1 MKCWL
6 LLLLTLIS
14 MSHAE
19 EPAVDESIP
28 EEPMGEET
36 VVAPPEEIAP
46 PQVTSEDP
54 CAEWSS
60 SEQTPQTLQAL
71 SARGCAPAQASLGL
85 LYYKGSGVEKNTAKA
100 VELYAQAAKS
110 GSVTGQ
116 FNLALMYAQGDG
128 VAQNWALAAQ
138 WMEAAAKQRHGPAIP
153 LLAAYQRAY
162 SRTQAIDKLLREDL
176 HPLLLAYQN
185 SQDPDSTSIG
195 QAQYNAI
202 RAEIQAQQPKVA
214 LGSWPTDGLEEKER
228 LLPSESG
235 KSRAIK
241 EFQVIIP
248 ADCATD
254 RFEIG
259 EGHWYQIHI
268 VPITRARLKV
278 QSVQPGG
285 VLEIKGKLTNVE
297 LTTWRNKGKDRCGA
311 NLPSYTAVNLEV
323 QF

>member
-1 MKCWL
+1 MKHWL
-6 LLLLTLIS
+6 LLLLTLIG
-14 MSHAE
+14 MSYAE
-19 EPAVDESIP
+19 EPAVDERMP

-36 VVAPPEEIAP
+36 VAAPGEPVPTQAA
-46 PQVTSEDP
+46 SEDP

-71 SARGCAPAQASLGL
+71 SAKGCAPAQASLGL
-85 LYYKGSGVEKNTAKA
+85 LYYKGSGIEKNTAKA
-100 VELYAQAAKS
+100 AELYTQAAKG

-162 SRTQAIDKLLREDL
+162 GRTQAIDKLLREDL
-176 HPLLLAYQN
+176 RPLLLAFQS
-185 SQDPDSTSIG
+185 SQDPDSASIG
-195 QAQYNAI
+195 QAQYNKI
-202 RAEIQAQQPKVA
+202 RAEILALQPKVA

-228 LLPSESG
+228 QVPSESG
-235 KSRAIK
+235 KSRTVK
-241 EFQVIIP
+241 EYQVVVP

-254 RFEIG
+254 RFEIDG
-259 EGHWYQIHI
+259 QWYQVHI
-268 VPITRARLKV
+268 VPVTRARLKV

-285 VLEIKGKLTNVE
+285 VLEIRGKLSNVE

-311 NLPSYTAVNLEV
+311 FISSYTAINLGV